1 MFKKTL
7 IGLAL
12 VSANVVLAAD
22 NAPVIDEELLVTAT
36 RTEQPVFK
44 ALASVSVLTEEDI
57 RKAQAPSVLE
67 LIGTLPGIDTK
78 HNGGRGAQSS
88 IYIRGTEADHVL
100 VLVDGVRTAGAT
112 NGTTALQ
119 SIPVDNI
126 ERIEVVRGPRSSLYG
141 AEAIGGVIQIFTK
154 RGTEDFKTTVSTEY
168 GSHDLS
174 KSSVS
179 SRGKFGNTLYSVSGI
194 YEETSGIDR
203 TVKDGTA
210 NDDRDGYREKAWAA
224 NLIHSFDN
232 GIEAGIAINR
242 NDSEIDFD
250 GGGKDYTE
258 TVVET
263 RSGYVSI
270 PLTQQ
275 LQFRL
280 NAARFR
286 DTRETF
292 GTVPDVFETVRY
304 SSSAQL
310 DYSLSEDHL
319 VSLGSDYYRD
329 EVDAEL
335 EFTVEER
342 YNKAVF
348 LQYQGR
354 FDRVSAT
361 ASVRKDKNEA
371 FGNKYTRSF
380 SVGYD
385 LSEDTL
391 VSLSYGTAFKAPTFN
406 DLYYPSAYY
415 VDGWSAGVDFEYV
428 GNPDLVPEESES
440 WELMLRSRTGGVN
453 WSASVYKTK
462 IENLIDFNTVF
473 TPTLVSYAPDNISK
487 AEILGGELEASFN
500 ALGFSVVSA
509 LSYADPRNEDTD
521 DMLPGRARGKATID
535 VSRAFGA
542 VEVIL
547 AWQAQSHR
555 FRTDGERIGGYN
567 TVDLRANYQVTPE
580 LVVSAKVEN
589 LFDKHYRFDP
599 KFETEGQTASVS
611 ARYTF

>member
-1 MFKKTL
+1 MFKKTVM
-7 IGLAL
+7 GFAL
-12 VSANVVLAAD
+12 LAAH
-22 NAPVIDEELLVTAT
+22 NSMAAEAPKNVEEEILVTAT

-44 ALASVSVLTEEDI
+44 SLASVSVLTEEDI
-57 RKAQAPSVLE
+57 RKAQAPSILE
-67 LIGTLPGIDTK
+67 LLGSLPGIDTR
-78 HNGGRGAQSS
+78 HNGGRGSQSS
-88 IYIRGTEADHVL
+88 IYVRGTEADHVL
-100 VLVDGVRTAGAT
+100 ILVDGIRTAGAT

-119 SIPVDNI
+119 SIPVENI

-141 AEAIGGVIQIFTK
+141 AEAIGGVIQVFTK
-154 RGTEDFKTTVSTEY
+154 KGTESAQTAVSTEY
-168 GSHDLS
+168 GSHDLT
-174 KSSVS
+174 KSTIS
-179 SRGKFGNTLYSVSGI
+179 SRGKLGNTLYSVSGI
-194 YEETSGIDR
+194 YEQTSGIDR
-203 TVKDGTA
+203 TIKDGTA

-224 NLIHSFDN
+224 SLVHSFDS
-232 GIEAGIAINR
+232 GVEAGIAINR
-242 NDSEIDFD
+242 NDSEVDFD

-258 TVVET
+258 TVIES
-263 RSGYVSI
+263 RSGYIAI
-270 PLTQQ
+270 PFTEDLQ
-275 LQFRL
+275 LRL

-292 GTVPDVFETVRY
+292 GTVPDVFETIRDSY
-304 SSSAQL
+304 GAQL
-310 DYSLSEDHL
+310 DYSLTEDHL
-319 VSLGSDYYRD
+319 VSVGYDYYND
-329 EVDAEL
+329 EVDAQL
-335 EFTVEER
+335 EFTVKER
-342 YNKAVF
+342 YNKAAF
-348 LQYQGR
+348 IQYQGR

-361 ASVRKDKNEA
+361 ASVRKDNNEA
-371 FGNKYTRSF
+371 FGNEYTRSF

-391 VSLSYGTAFKAPTFN
+391 ISLSYGTAFKAPTFN

-440 WELMLRSRTGGVN
+440 LELMLRSRTGNIN

-487 AEILGGELEASFN
+487 AEILGGELEASFS
-500 ALGFSVVSA
+500 ALGFSVISS

-521 DMLPGRARGKATID
+521 DMLPGRARGKAAID
-535 VSRAFGA
+535 ISRDFGEF
-542 VEVIL
+542 EVIL

-555 FRTDGERIGGYN
+555 FRTDGRRSGGYN
-567 TVDLRANYQVTPE
+567 TVDLRANYQVTPK

-589 LFDKHYRFDP
+589 LFDKHYRLDP